1 MKNTQSSLI
10 VYLKEYFIQIY
21 VWPKPTEMLI
31 LRKCRPRA
39 VTLVFFKAI
48 IFDFPYQLLLPF
60 YKLELF
66 HSKQFC
72 THSKGSQ
79 SK

>member
-1 MKNTQSSLI
+1 MKNTQPWLL
-10 VYLKEYFIQIY
+10 VYPNEYCTQIY

-31 LRKCRPRA
+31 LHKCRPGA
-39 VTLVFFKAI
+39 MTLVFFKAI
-48 IFDFPYQLLLPF
+48 VFDFPYQLLLPF

-72 THSKGSQ
+72 THLKGPQ